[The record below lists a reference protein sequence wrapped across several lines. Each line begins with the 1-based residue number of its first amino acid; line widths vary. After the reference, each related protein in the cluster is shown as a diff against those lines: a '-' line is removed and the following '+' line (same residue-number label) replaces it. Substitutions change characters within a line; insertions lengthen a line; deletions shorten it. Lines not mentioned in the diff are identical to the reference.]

1 MTPRAL
7 EVLNAIVKTYI
18 DTGEPVGSR
27 TISKRRAEPLSAA
40 SIRNVMADLA
50 EAGYIEQPH
59 TSAGRVP
66 TDKAFRIY
74 ASSLHAGRMAA
85 AVSERLR
92 AQLRGAD
99 TVEERVER
107 SSHLLTEMTHNV
119 GIAAAMRSS
128 GEELDQIELLALS
141 DRRVLMVL
149 VTRDKRVRNRVVTI
163 GEPVTQPEL
172 DSIRNYVNAHFSG
185 RLLSQARQ
193 DLLRL
198 IDRERTMYDA
208 MLRHLTMLCAKGLL
222 EPYPA
227 PEIHMEGAS
236 NLVGI
241 DLHLTKEKLR
251 DLLRALEEK
260 KRLKELLD
268 RFVEAP
274 DGEVAVQ
281 IGLSEAHPSMKGL
294 SLIGVSIA
302 LPGGLSTK
310 IAVLGPMRM
319 DYERV
324 MSAVLGMARAFESLP
339 I

>member
-1 MTPRAL
+1 MTSRAL

-18 DTGEPVGSR
+18 DTGEPVASR
-27 TISKRRAEPLSAA
+27 TISKRRAEPLSPA

-50 EAGYIEQPH
+50 EAGYIAQPH

-66 TDKAFRIY
+66 TDKAFRLY
-74 ASSLHAGRMAA
+74 AGSLHAGRMNAA
-85 AVSERLR
+85 TSERLR
-92 AQLRGAD
+92 AELSDAD

-119 GIAAAMRSS
+119 GIAAATHSS
-128 GEELDQIELLALS
+128 GQELDHIELLALT
-141 DRRVLMVL
+141 DRRVLMIL

-172 DSIRNYVNAHFSG
+172 DSIRNYVNSHFSG
-185 RLLSQARQ
+185 RLLSEARQ

-198 IDRERTMYDA
+198 IDQERTMYDA
-208 MLRHLTMLCAKGLL
+208 MLRRLTLLCAKGLL
-222 EPYPA
+222 ESDPS

-260 KRLKELLD
+260 NRLKELLD
-268 RFVEAP
+268 RFLEAP

-281 IGLSEAHPSMKGL
+281 IGLSEAHPSMKEL
-294 SLIGVSIA
+294 SLIGVSFA

-319 DYERV
+319 NYEHV
-324 MSAVLGMARAFESLP
+324 MSAVLGMARAFEGLP